1 MKFTNWIWTETTSW
15 IAKSSDQ
22 VKADLVILF
31 FGSRIPDLPKRYEE
45 VRNMFPDAVIVGT
58 STSGEILQEEVID
71 DSIVLSAI
79 QFQSTKIKLRK
90 IFLSDF
96 PSSYDAGRELAIS
109 LPCEDLQ
116 FALLFSVG
124 HGVNGTQLLSGIRS
138 HSNTTKIMGGLAGDG
153 DRFKET
159 FVIGNAPPSNDEICL
174 LGFYGESIEFKSGSL
189 GGWNHFGPVRRITRS
204 KDNILYELD
213 GRPALDLYKM
223 YLGEES
229 LKLPSSALRFPL
241 QIFPPD
247 SSAPPVVRT
256 ILSINEEDKSMVFA
270 GDMPENYNTRLMT
283 ANFEN
288 LLEGSKEAAKETILD
303 GNFSSIALLVSCV
316 GRKLVLGQRAVE
328 EIEAVREQIGPN
340 ANIIGFYSYGEV
352 SPGGDLL
359 NCELHNQT
367 MTITHFYERN
377 HE

>member
-1 MKFTNWIWTETTSW
+1 MKCTNWIWTETTSW

-22 VKADLVILF
+22 INADLVILF
-31 FGSRIPDLPKRYEE
+31 FGSRIPDLFKRYEE
-45 VRNMFPDAVIVGT
+45 VRNMFPNAVLVGT
-58 STSGEILQEEVID
+58 STSGEILQEEVMD
-71 DSIVLSAI
+71 DSIVLAAI
-79 QFQSTKIKLRK
+79 QFHSTKIKLRK
-90 IFLSDF
+90 VFLSDF
-96 PSSYDAGRELAIS
+96 PTSYDAGKELAIT
-109 LPCEDLQ
+109 LPTDDLQ

-124 HGVNGTQLLSGIRS
+124 HGINGTQLLNGIRS
-138 HSNTTKIMGGLAGDG
+138 HLKTTKIMGGLAGDG
-153 DRFKET
+153 DRFQET
-159 FVIGNAPPSNDEICL
+159 FVIGNSPPSSEEVCL
-174 LGFYGESIEFKSGSL
+174 LGFYGDTINFKSGSL
-189 GGWNHFGPVRRITRS
+189 GGWNHFGPVRRITKS

-213 GRPALDLYKM
+213 GRPALDLYKT

-247 SSAPPVVRT
+247 SSTPPVVRT

-288 LLEGSKEAAKETILD
+288 LLEGSSEAAKETILEGD
-303 GNFSSIALLVSCV
+303 FDSLALLISCV
-316 GRKLVLGQRAVE
+316 GRKLVLGQRTVE
-328 EIEAVREQIGPN
+328 EIEAVRDQIGPK
-340 ANIIGFYSYGEV
+340 ATMIGFYSYGEV
-352 SPGGDLL
+352 SPGGDLI

>member
-1 MKFTNWIWTETTSW
+1 
-15 IAKSSDQ
+15 
-22 VKADLVILF
+22 
-31 FGSRIPDLPKRYEE
+31 
-45 VRNMFPDAVIVGT
+45 
-58 STSGEILQEEVID
+58 
-71 DSIVLSAI
+71 
-79 QFQSTKIKLRK
+79 
-90 IFLSDF
+90 
-96 PSSYDAGRELAIS
+96 
-109 LPCEDLQ
+109 
-116 FALLFSVG
+116 
-124 HGVNGTQLLSGIRS
+124 
-138 HSNTTKIMGGLAGDG
+138 
-153 DRFKET
+153 
-159 FVIGNAPPSNDEICL
+159 
-174 LGFYGESIEFKSGSL
+174 
-189 GGWNHFGPVRRITRS
+189 
-204 KDNILYELD
+204 
-213 GRPALDLYKM
+213 
-223 YLGEES
+223 
-229 LKLPSSALRFPL
+229 
-241 QIFPPD
+241 
-247 SSAPPVVRT
+247 
-256 ILSINEEDKSMVFA
+256 MVFA